1 MMKILPITL
10 ASCVAFILIGC
21 GAGHPNLRS
30 IAVSPLSATAPSTSH
45 GQVGF
50 TAKGIFSDGS
60 SRELSQVD
68 GLSWATSTNAA
79 SIGSTGEATC
89 LAPGNVTVTA
99 SAPQNLQLT
108 VNNGV
113 TNTSAT
119 IRGTAQLV
127 CQ

>member
-1 MMKILPITL
+1 MKRLRIILL
-10 ASCVAFILIGC
+10 SCVALIFVGC
-21 GAGHPNLRS
+21 GAGHANLTS
-30 IAVSPLSATAPSTSH
+30 IAVSPTTATAASANH
-45 GQVGF
+45 EQVGY
-50 TAKGIFSDGS
+50 TAKGMFSDGS

-68 GLSWATSTNAA
+68 GLSWKTSTTAA

-89 LAPGNVTVTA
+89 LGPGTVTVTA

-113 TNTSAT
+113 NNTSAT
-119 IRGTAQLV
+119 IQGGAQLV